1 MDSTTAEPCE
11 GVRVRVLSGNTY
23 GGSMTCIVA
32 LTDGKKVYM
41 GADSAGSGAGG
52 ITVRAD
58 PKIYRVG
65 PFLIGF
71 TTSFRMGQ
79 LLGHSLTVA
88 PHPEGTDVFAF
99 MCTTFIDAVRA
110 CFTRGGFARKDGE
123 RESAGTF
130 LVGYMGRIFQI
141 GGDYQVAERAVNF
154 NACGS
159 GEQAAL
165 GSLHTTVGM
174 PMRPEVRLER
184 ALAAA
189 AKFSTG
195 VRGPFRIEVLND
207 QSTRR
212 LNEEEVS
219 DV

>member
-1 MDSTTAEPCE
+1 
-11 GVRVRVLSGNTY
+11 
-23 GGSMTCIVA
+23 MTCIVA

-41 GADSAGSGAGG
+41 GADSAAAGG
-52 ITVRAD
+52 SYMTVRAD

-71 TTSFRMGQ
+71 TSSFRMGQ

-88 PHPEGTDVFAF
+88 PRPEGTDVFVF
-99 MCTTFIDAVRA
+99 MCTTFVEAVRE
-110 CFTRGGFARKDGE
+110 CFTRGGYARKDGE

-130 LVGYMGRIFQI
+130 LVGHEGRIFRI
-141 GGDYQVAERAVNF
+141 DGDYQVGENAVNF

-165 GSLHTTVGM
+165 GSLHTTAGM
-174 PMRPEVRLER
+174 PMRPEIKLER

-189 AKFSTG
+189 AEFSVG
-195 VRGPFRIEVLND
+195 VRGPFRIEVLD
-207 QSTRR
+207 GQT
-212 LNEEEVS
+212 VQ
-219 DV
+219 

>member
-1 MDSTTAEPCE
+1 
-11 GVRVRVLSGNTY
+11 
-23 GGSMTCIVA
+23 MTCIVA

-41 GADSAGSGAGG
+41 GADSAGSGRGA

-88 PHPEGTDVFAF
+88 PRPEGTDVFAF
-99 MCTTFIDAVRA
+99 MCTTFIEAVRA

-130 LVGYMGRIFQI
+130 LVGYMGRIFRI
-141 GGDYQVAERAVNF
+141 CDDYQVAECAVNF
-154 NACGS
+154 DACGS

-165 GSLHTTVGM
+165 GSLHTTVGV
-174 PMRPEVRLER
+174 PMRPDVRLER

-189 AKFSTG
+189 AEFSTG
-195 VRGPFRIEVLND
+195 VRGPFRIEVLD
-207 QSTRR
+207 GQIAQRS
-212 LNEEEVS
+212 NEEEVS

>member
-1 MDSTTAEPCE
+1 M
-11 GVRVRVLSGNTY
+11 
-23 GGSMTCIVA
+23 
-32 LTDGKKVYM
+32 
-41 GADSAGSGAGG
+41 
-52 ITVRAD
+52 RAD

-71 TTSFRMGQ
+71 TTI
-79 LLGHSLTVA
+79 LLDGAASGPCLTVA

-141 GGDYQVAERAVNF
+141 GVDYQVAERAVNF
-154 NACGS
+154 DACGS
-159 GEQAAL
+159 GEQVAL
-165 GSLHTTVGM
+165 GSLHTTVGV
-174 PMRPEVRLER
+174 PMRPDVRIER
-184 ALAAA
+184 ALVAEAE
-189 AKFSTG
+189 FSTG
-195 VRGPFRIEVLND
+195 VRGPFRIEVLD
-207 QSTRR
+207 GQTAQRSV
-212 LNEEEVS
+212 EEEVS